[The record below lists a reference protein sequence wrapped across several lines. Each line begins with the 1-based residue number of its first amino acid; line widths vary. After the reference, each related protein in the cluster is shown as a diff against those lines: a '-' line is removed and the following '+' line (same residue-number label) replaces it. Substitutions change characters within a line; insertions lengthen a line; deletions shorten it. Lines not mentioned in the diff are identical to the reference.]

1 MLSKVY
7 TAALSGIESG
17 FVTVETDI
25 SRGIPCFNTV
35 GLPSATIREA
45 RERIR
50 SAIINSGYE
59 FPAKR
64 ITINLSP
71 ASTRKEGS
79 HFDLPMAMGILI
91 SAEVVRQQ
99 RVLET
104 GFIGELSLDGRL
116 IPVAGAL
123 PLVLGMKEK
132 GLKRVVVPDKNAAEA
147 SLVEGIAIVPARSLK
162 EVVAY
167 INDRAGKEG
176 AQEIRR
182 TTECNI
188 YNRRKVTGYDVDFA
202 DVAGQ
207 EAAKRAIT
215 IAVAGGG
222 HGIYMTG
229 SPGSGKT
236 MLARRIPTVMPPLSY
251 KEILE
256 ITKIYSVSKLLT
268 EEQPL
273 VDIRPFRMPYHSVT
287 ETALLGGGRIPRP
300 GEVSLAH
307 KGVLFLDEFPEFERS
322 TIDLLR
328 QVLETGEVSIDRIE
342 GRAVYPA
349 SFMFV
354 AAGNP
359 CKCGYYGDSEK
370 ECTCSD
376 SEIRNYRRKISGPV
390 LDRIDIHIRVEKA
403 KIDELCGGN
412 GGIENPDTAARTS
425 SADMRRDI
433 DAALDRQRHR
443 YREAE
448 DGIITNALL
457 RAADIQKYCRLDSA
471 GRLLIGEA
479 YRKLGLS
486 ARGYEKV
493 LKIARTI
500 ADIEGTE
507 SIKDYHIAEALQYR
521 VASAQ

>member
-1 MLSKVY
+1 MLSEVY
-7 TAALSGIESG
+7 TAALSGIEAG
-17 FVTVETDI
+17 LVTVETDI

-35 GLPSATIREA
+35 GLPSVTIREA

-64 ITINLSP
+64 ITINLAP

-79 HFDLPMAMGILI
+79 HFDLPMAIGILI
-91 SAEVVRQQ
+91 SAEIIKKKEALQ
-99 RVLET
+99 T

-116 IPVAGAL
+116 FPVAGVL
-123 PLVLGMKEK
+123 PLVLEMKDK
-132 GLKRVVVPDKNAAEA
+132 GIKTVIVPDKNAAEA
-147 SLVEGIAIVPARSLK
+147 SLVEDITVVPAQNLK
-162 EVVAY
+162 QVAAY
-167 INDRAGKEG
+167 LQCKSKDADSVDTGKISAG
-176 AQEIRR
+176 A
-182 TTECNI
+182 I
-188 YNRRKVTGYDVDFA
+188 YNRRKNTYCDIDFA

-229 SPGSGKT
+229 SPGAGKT

-251 KEILE
+251 KEMLE

-268 EEQPL
+268 EDQPL
-273 VDIRPFRMPYHSVT
+273 VSTRPFRMPYHAVT
-287 ETALLGGGRIPRP
+287 ETALLGGGRVPRP

-307 KGVLFLDEFPEFERS
+307 KGVLFLDEFPEFDRN

-328 QVLETGEVSIDRIE
+328 QVLETGEVAIDRIE

-349 SFMFV
+349 MFMFA

-359 CKCGYYGDSEK
+359 CKCGYYGDNEK
-370 ECTCSD
+370 ECSCSD
-376 SEIRNYRRKISGPV
+376 SEIRNYRRKVSGPI

-403 KIDELCGGN
+403 KIDELCGGDDC
-412 GGIENPDTAARTS
+412 IETAGMSKRIS

-433 DAALDRQRHR
+433 DAALDMQRRR
-443 YREAE
+443 YADADRE
-448 DGIITNALL
+448 GMTNALL
-457 RAADIQKYCRLDSA
+457 RGGEIQKYCRLDSA

-493 LKIARTI
+493 LKLARTI
-500 ADIEGTE
+500 ADIEGAE
-507 SIKDYHIAEALQYR
+507 NIKDYHIAEALQYR
-521 VASAQ
+521 ITSV